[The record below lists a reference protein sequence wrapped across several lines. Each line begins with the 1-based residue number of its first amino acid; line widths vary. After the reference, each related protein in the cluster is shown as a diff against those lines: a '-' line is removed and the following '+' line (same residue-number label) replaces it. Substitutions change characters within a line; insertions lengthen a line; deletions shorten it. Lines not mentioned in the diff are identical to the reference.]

1 MAHTEP
7 LNYLWC
13 AIGTLMAVPGVA
25 FLVATNFPRKKF
37 ANTVAAVLGGIFGYV
52 VTLYV
57 WGTPLNSVHIEGA
70 VVLVGSFF
78 ISSVMG
84 MVVALIASSLMSG
97 NTPPT
102 RSSQVEF

>member
-13 AIGTLMAVPGVA
+13 ALGTIFAIPGVA
-25 FLVATNFPRKKF
+25 FIVATTFPRKKF
-37 ANTVAAVLGGIFGYV
+37 ANTVASVIGTILGYA
-52 VTLYV
+52 VTLYI

-78 ISSVMG
+78 ISSVVG
-84 MVVALIASSLMSG
+84 MVVALAANSLMSG
-97 NTPPT
+97 GQQAP

>member
-1 MAHTEP
+1 MAKTEA

-13 AIGTLMAVPGVA
+13 ALGTLFAVPGVA
-25 FLVATNFPRKKF
+25 FLVGTTFPRKKF
-37 ANTVAAVLGGIFGYV
+37 ASTVAAVVGTLFGYA

-70 VVLVGSFF
+70 VVLVVAFF
-78 ISSVMG
+78 ISSVVG
-84 MVVALIASSLMSG
+84 MVVALAVNSLMAG
-97 NTPPT
+97 NQPPP